1 MPQEVSVSYQA
12 VKSKVYKLID
22 AAVEGEK
29 TDQQIRESMER
40 WWKLIHPADRAVA
53 QKYLLR
59 VLERSHASLNAMTQ
73 ALLESTESEIAHESA
88 HERLAVATHE
98 RLAKPNPAANHSR
111 SAAAF

>member
-1 MPQEVSVSYQA
+1 MPQEISVSYQA

-29 TDQQIRESMER
+29 SEQQIRESLAR

-59 VLERSHASLNAMTQ
+59 ILEQSHASLNAMTH
-73 ALLESTESEIAHESA
+73 AFIESSECPGSA
-88 HERLAVATHE
+88 SDE
-98 RLAKPNPAANHSR
+98 RLAKPDHVSNHSR

>member
-1 MPQEVSVSYQA
+1 MPQEISVSYQA

-29 TDQQIRESMER
+29 TDQQIRESLAR

-59 VLERSHASLNAMTQ
+59 ILEQSHASLNAMTH
-73 ALLESTESEIAHESA
+73 AFIESSECQ
-88 HERLAVATHE
+88 VATTGDE
-98 RLAKPNPAANHSR
+98 RLAKPDQVSSHSR

>member
-1 MPQEVSVSYQA
+1 MPQEISVSYQA

-22 AAVEGEK
+22 AAVESEK
-29 TDQQIRESMER
+29 TDQQIRESMQR

-59 VLERSHASLNAMTQ
+59 VLETSQASLIAMTH
-73 ALLESTESEIAHESA
+73 ALLDSAECETVQNAALDRLTGIAHD
-88 HERLAVATHE
+88 
-98 RLAKPNPAANHSR
+98 RLAKAETPAHPPR

>member
-1 MPQEVSVSYQA
+1 MSQEISVSYQA

-29 TDQQIRESMER
+29 TDQQIRESLAR
-40 WWKLIHPADRAVA
+40 WWKLVHPADRAVA

-59 VLERSHASLNAMTQ
+59 VLEQSHASLSAMTH
-73 ALLESTESEIAHESA
+73 AFLESAECEITHDAVD
-88 HERLAVATHE
+88 ERLDKSQPVS
-98 RLAKPNPAANHSR
+98 NHSR

>member
-1 MPQEVSVSYQA
+1 MPQEISVSYQA

-29 TDQQIRESMER
+29 TEQQIRESLAR
-40 WWKLIHPADRAVA
+40 WWKMVHPADRAVA

-59 VLERSHASLNAMTQ
+59 VLEQSHASLNAMTH
-73 ALLESTESEIAHESA
+73 AFFDSNESQSTTVG
-88 HERLAVATHE
+88 HERLTKSE
-98 RLAKPNPAANHSR
+98 QETNSR

>member
-29 TDQQIRESMER
+29 TDQQIRESLAR

-53 QKYLLR
+53 QKHLLR
-59 VLERSHASLNAMTQ
+59 VLEQSHISLNAMTH
-73 ALLESTESEIAHESA
+73 ALFDANESHASGHSA
-88 HERLAVATHE
+88 RPVGHERLSKPQHEAT
-98 RLAKPNPAANHSR
+98 SR

>member
-1 MPQEVSVSYQA
+1 MPQEISVSYQA

-29 TDQQIRESMER
+29 TDQQIRESMAR
-40 WWKLIHPADRAVA
+40 WWKLVHPADRAVA

-59 VLERSHASLNAMTQ
+59 VLEQSHTSLNAMTR
-73 ALLESTESEIAHESA
+73 AFIESTECETAH
-88 HERLAVATHE
+88 VAHE
-98 RLAKPNPAANHSR
+98 RLAKPQPAANHSR

>member
-1 MPQEVSVSYQA
+1 MPQEISVSYQA

-29 TDQQIRESMER
+29 NEQQIRESLAR

-59 VLERSHASLNAMTQ
+59 ILEQSHASLNAMTQ
-73 ALLESTESEIAHESA
+73 AFVESSECQASA
-88 HERLAVATHE
+88 GGHE
-98 RLAKPNPAANHSR
+98 RLAKPDQVSSHAR
-111 SAAAF
+111 SAVIF

>member
-1 MPQEVSVSYQA
+1 MPQEISVSYQA

-29 TDQQIRESMER
+29 NEQQIRESLAR

-59 VLERSHASLNAMTQ
+59 ILEQSHVSLNAMTH
-73 ALLESTESEIAHESA
+73 AFIESSECQTAPA
-88 HERLAVATHE
+88 GDE
-98 RLAKPNPAANHSR
+98 RLAKPDQVSHHSR
-111 SAAAF
+111 SVAAL

>member
-1 MPQEVSVSYQA
+1 MPQEISVSYQA

-29 TDQQIRESMER
+29 TDQQIRESLAR

-59 VLERSHASLNAMTQ
+59 VLEQSHISLNAMTH
-73 ALLESTESEIAHESA
+73 ALFDASEADHPTATGHQRLTKPEHE
-88 HERLAVATHE
+88 
-98 RLAKPNPAANHSR
+98 ANSR

>member
-1 MPQEVSVSYQA
+1 MPQEISVSYQA

-29 TDQQIRESMER
+29 NEQQIRESLAR

-59 VLERSHASLNAMTQ
+59 ILEQSHASLNAMTQ
-73 ALLESTESEIAHESA
+73 AFIESSESSA
-88 HERLAVATHE
+88 ATGGHERLV
-98 RLAKPNPAANHSR
+98 KPDQVSSHTR
-111 SAAAF
+111 SAAIL

>member
-29 TDQQIRESMER
+29 TDQQIRESLAR

-59 VLERSHASLNAMTQ
+59 VLEQSHISLNAMTH
-73 ALLESTESEIAHESA
+73 ALFDANESQTPSHTPNPVG
-88 HERLAVATHE
+88 HERLSKPGHE
-98 RLAKPNPAANHSR
+98 TSAR

>member
-29 TDQQIRESMER
+29 SEQQIRESMQR
-40 WWKLIHPADRAVA
+40 WWKLIHPADRVVA

-59 VLERSHASLNAMTQ
+59 VLERSHASLNSMTH
-73 ALLESTESEIAHESA
+73 AFLESGLSDNTVAPPP
-88 HERLAVATHE
+88 ERM
-98 RLAKPNPAANHSR
+98 AKPQPVPHHAR
-111 SAAAF
+111 SVAAF

>member
-1 MPQEVSVSYQA
+1 MPQEISVSYQA
-12 VKSKVYKLID
+12 IKSKVYKLID

-29 TDQQIRESMER
+29 SEQQIRESMQR

-59 VLERSHASLNAMTQ
+59 VLERSHVSLNAMTH
-73 ALLESTESEIAHESA
+73 AFLECGECEPVSA
-88 HERLAVATHE
+88 PPPPAASDRLPKPQAVA
-98 RLAKPNPAANHSR
+98 PHSR